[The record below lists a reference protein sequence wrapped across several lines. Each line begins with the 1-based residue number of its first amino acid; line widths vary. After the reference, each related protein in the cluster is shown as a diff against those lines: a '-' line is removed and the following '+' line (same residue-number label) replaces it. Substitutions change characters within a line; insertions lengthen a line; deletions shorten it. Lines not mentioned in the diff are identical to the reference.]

1 MSTPKTLL
9 QMAGA
14 DAGPA
19 SLATST
25 LVIIDAQ
32 NEYLDGKLALPGVK
46 PATEALARLLAKARA
61 AGAPVVHVVQ
71 KGRPGG
77 LFDLE
82 ARGGAVIDAV
92 KQAAGEHTVQKPLP
106 NAFAQTDLDATL
118 KKLGRTSLV
127 IAGFMTHMCVSS
139 TARAALDLG
148 YKTTVA
154 ARRRRDARPARSHR
168 RRRDRRRCAA
178 SHRAGRA
185 GRPLRRR
192 GDGGSDSGDV
202 MHEHSLSARIAD
214 LSAIPSA
221 WGEGWGEGRLHTPA
235 AEFSAAPHPNPL
247 PASGERGPARR
258 PSGCDQNAGRI
269 IHA

>member
-14 DAGPA
+14 DLNPS
-19 SLATST
+19 SLANST

-46 PATEALARLLAKARA
+46 PAVDALARLLAKARGS
-61 AGAPVVHVVQ
+61 GAPVVHVVQ

-92 KQAAGEHTVQKPLP
+92 KQTAGEHTVQKPLP

-118 KKLGRTSLV
+118 KMLGRTSLV

-154 ARRRRDARPARSHR
+154 GDAAATRDLPDPTGAGVIAADALHR
-168 RRRDRRRCAA
+168 TALAELADRFAVVTTV
-178 SHRAGRA
+178 
-185 GRPLRRR
+185 
-192 GDGGSDSGDV
+192 DQ
-202 MHEHSLSARIAD
+202 
-214 LSAIPSA
+214 IP
-221 WGEGWGEGRLHTPA
+221 GT
-235 AEFSAAPHPNPL
+235 
-247 PASGERGPARR
+247 
-258 PSGCDQNAGRI
+258 
-269 IHA
+269 

>member
-14 DAGPA
+14 DPNPA
-19 SLATST
+19 PLTAST

-154 ARRRRDARPARSHR
+154 GDAAATRDLPDPTGGGVIAADTLHR
-168 RRRDRRRCAA
+168 TALAELADRFAVVTTV
-178 SHRAGRA
+178 
-185 GRPLRRR
+185 
-192 GDGGSDSGDV
+192 DQ
-202 MHEHSLSARIAD
+202 
-214 LSAIPSA
+214 IP
-221 WGEGWGEGRLHTPA
+221 GT
-235 AEFSAAPHPNPL
+235 
-247 PASGERGPARR
+247 
-258 PSGCDQNAGRI
+258 
-269 IHA
+269 